1 MLIICSW
8 CKKKLGEKEPL
19 EDKRE
24 THGIC
29 SECYEKLTK
38 KKVKSGVG

>member
-1 MLIICSW
+1 MLRICAW
-8 CKKKLGEKEPL
+8 CGKKIGEKEPL

-29 SECYEKLTK
+29 KECYEKLTK
-38 KKVKSGVG
+38 KVKSGVG

>member
-19 EDKRE
+19 EDKKE
-24 THGIC
+24 THEIC
-29 SECYEKLTK
+29 EECYEKLTK